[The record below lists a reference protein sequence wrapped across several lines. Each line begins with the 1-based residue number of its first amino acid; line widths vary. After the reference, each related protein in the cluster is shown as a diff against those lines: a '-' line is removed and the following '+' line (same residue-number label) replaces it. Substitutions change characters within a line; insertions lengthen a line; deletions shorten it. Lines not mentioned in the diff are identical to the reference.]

1 MGFFGDLIGS
11 PDSAIMNSPLI
22 GRGEVLGVQMSGM
35 TLQVGNGLTERK
47 CTITLKVYLD
57 GQQPYEAQ
65 AVQRIQEI
73 YLPQL
78 SSGSAIVAV
87 RVEEADHSKVAI
99 DFNTPV
105 PTITMPRSEGHNSAA
120 WVLANGKPITVVLV
134 ANEPIGVKNA
144 DGIDVQALTLT
155 VATGVPTF
163 LGFPTGVTNGYY
175 DHTFDLTL
183 ASSFNPAYVTAN
195 GGTPPYQWSVASGTV
210 PPGLVLSNAGILS
223 GTPTSTRLISW

>member
-22 GRGEVLGVQMSGM
+22 GRGEVLNVQLSGM

-47 CTITLKVYLD
+47 CTITLKVMLD
-57 GQQPYEAQ
+57 GQEPYEAQ

-78 SSGSAIVAV
+78 SSGSAVVAV

-155 VATGVPTF
+155 VATGVPT
-163 LGFPTGVTNGYY
+163 
-175 DHTFDLTL
+175 
-183 ASSFNPAYVTAN
+183 
-195 GGTPPYQWSVASGTV
+195 PYQIQVGNPVPASALPLLFPGSKLYAMLGDGPNDVVVDWSKGAVKD
-210 PPGLVLSNAGILS
+210 
-223 GTPTSTRLISW
+223 